1 MPTPHRRAVIITA
14 LPLER
19 DAVLEH
25 LREVR
30 EEPPLRGSVYRKG
43 IFDDR
48 SDPWAVVVAV
58 IGAGNEGA
66 AAEAE
71 RVIAHYS
78 PQVAVFVGVAGAIK
92 DLEHGDVVASTKVYA
107 YESGK
112 DRRSGF
118 EVRPSVELSSY
129 ALEQRARHE
138 AGELDW
144 RRRIKGGSPSALR
157 AAPSAK
163 VGPIAAGE
171 KVLASNRTPIYAF
184 IRKNYGDA
192 VAVEM
197 EGHGFLLGVRMN
209 HPTQGIVVRGISDK
223 ISNKRP
229 VDDDVWQPIAARHAA
244 AFAFQILAKLVGEAG
259 DGKDALS
266 ARLDDDWQ
274 TRHLDDARRT
284 AGPRYTAELRV
295 ETPLHDVFESLC
307 GTDSWFE
314 SIRPRGRE
322 FGKASRRWSGA
333 VETTNARQ
341 WGAPF
346 PEHLCVPGAAVAGQL
361 AGVEKAFTALTER
374 RDGASPEAVAAAAS
388 AVLPPLR
395 QLHGALRGDLESHH
409 GQGTADSAQFRQFH
423 AEYQVSFPAANVD
436 AARDLVALL
445 EELETW
451 GRSNQGRAGG
461 ARGVLLT
468 GAAGAGK
475 THAICDIAYDRFRRG
490 LRTIVV
496 FGEHFGGT
504 DEPWDRLG
512 RLLGFGTVTR
522 EVLLATLDA
531 TGELSG
537 GPLLLCVDGLNE
549 SRPRGYWRSWL
560 ASFAAQVGRYPH
572 LRLCVSCRSTYT
584 PLVIPD
590 GHGLVHVEHIGF
602 AGMENTACREF
613 FAHHGLEPPVAP
625 SFHPEFS
632 NPLFLRLACETLK
645 AAGLRRM
652 PDGWHGFN
660 TALKALLAEKNK
672 AFALEFERDARE
684 RVPQRALD
692 EFMAEVERSRRVY
705 LPWGSASAAVGRAQ
719 PAGITGPSVLEWLL
733 REGLLIA
740 DGSSEGG
747 DADAEDVVRVAF
759 ERLGEHLFAAR
770 LLGQVR
776 RGGLKKAIDTGPLS
790 FAFAS
795 RDAVLVNRGLVEA
808 LSIQLPEHAELRCE
822 LLDALPQNAPRESV
836 LAATVTALP
845 WRDPGHMT
853 DRTREIIYEALTT
866 PALGH
871 ETFDNLL
878 TVACQETAPDALW
891 LHGVLCRMS
900 MPQRDA
906 FLCNYLHDRVDGAG
920 AVERLLRSALE
931 VDAARIPEAVLR
943 RWAVLL
949 LWFCVAADRRIRDRA
964 TMGLV
969 AITEPRPH
977 VWATLIRQ
985 FSSVND
991 EYVVERCLCAAYG
1004 TLLRT
1009 REPDAEGA
1017 VAAAVY
1023 EVVFAHPLALQ
1034 NALIRDHARCIVELA
1049 AHDGV
1054 LPAGIDPASVRP
1066 PYPSEWPLTIPMVEE
1081 TQRYQETRR
1090 DYPGLHTSCLSG
1102 DFFTYLLSRLQP
1114 YEHALSREEMARW
1127 VLHHVV
1133 HDLGYG
1139 GSVLAGYDGYMI
1151 HKYGGGR
1158 GRPGWAE
1165 RIGKKYQ
1172 WIALARLAA
1181 RVTDHVEPRRQ
1192 SWERDLTGVPL
1203 AYYEG
1208 RDFDPSWLAVR
1219 RPQGK
1224 RGPCW
1229 WLPERYDFTVGAAL
1243 SHDEWAAVADDAPQ
1257 AARFLAPLNG
1267 PDGRQ
1272 WQVLESYPEWTARSW
1287 DDDDHSPYRQIW
1299 MHVRG
1304 YLVGAKSARKA
1315 FRWLAKQ
1322 DFMGRWMP
1330 EGAEFDDGFLGE
1342 YPWGLP
1348 FTRYPDEYHSKGSR
1362 GSKPPARLT
1371 PICNSISSS
1380 HSEDATQKEGGT
1392 IHVPARLFF
1401 QDEPLIRWDGLS
1413 CFGRRGEPPRFRDPS
1428 VTEPGHSALL
1438 VDRAYILSFLR
1449 RTGQCLVWTVL
1460 GEKQIITGGTGNFA
1474 RLTFNQAHLMDSD
1487 GHLSSSALVT
1497 KCA

>member
-1 MPTPHRRAVIITA
+1 MPTPPRRAVIITA

-25 LREVR
+25 LREVC

-48 SDPWAVVVAV
+48 SDPWEVVVAE
-58 IGAGNEGA
+58 IGAGNKGA

-71 RVIAHYS
+71 RVIAHYT

-118 EVRPSVELSSY
+118 EVRPSVELPAY

-138 AGELDW
+138 AGEPDW
-144 RRRIKGGSPSALR
+144 RQRIKGSGPSALR
-157 AAPSAK
+157 ATPSAK

-171 KVLASNRTPIYAF
+171 KVLASNRTPIYKF

-229 VDDDVWQPIAARHAA
+229 AGDDVWQPIAARHAA
-244 AFAFQILAKLVGEAG
+244 AFAFQILAKLAGKAG

-274 TRHLDDARRT
+274 ARHLEDARRT
-284 AGPRYTAELRV
+284 AGPRYSAELRV
-295 ETPLHDVFESLC
+295 GTPLHDVFESLC
-307 GTDSWFE
+307 GTDSWFK
-314 SIRPRGRE
+314 SIRPRGRKLSE
-322 FGKASRRWSGA
+322 AIRRWSD
-333 VETTNARQ
+333 VFETTDARSL
-341 WGAPF
+341 GAPF
-346 PEHLCVPGAAVAGQL
+346 PEQLRGHGAAVAGQL
-361 AGVEKAFTALTER
+361 AGIEKAFADLTER
-374 RDGASPEAVAAAAS
+374 RDGASPETVAAAAS
-388 AVLPPLR
+388 AMLPPLR
-395 QLHGALRGDLESHH
+395 QLHGALREDLESRH
-409 GQGTADSAQFRQFH
+409 GEGTADSAQFRQFY
-423 AEYQVSFPAANVD
+423 AEYDVFFPAANVD
-436 AARDLVALL
+436 AARDLVVLL

-451 GRSNQGRAGG
+451 GKSNEGRAAG
-461 ARGVLLT
+461 ARGVLLA
-468 GAAGAGK
+468 GVAGAGK
-475 THAICDIAYDRFRRG
+475 THAICDIAHDRFQRG
-490 LRTIVV
+490 LRTVVV
-496 FGEHFGGT
+496 FGEQFGGQ
-504 DEPWDRLG
+504 DEPWDKLG

-522 EVLLATLDA
+522 EELLAAFDA
-531 TGELSG
+531 AGKLSG

-560 ASFAAQVGRYPH
+560 ASFAAQAGRFPH
-572 LRLCVSCRSTYT
+572 IRLCVSCRSTYES
-584 PLVIPD
+584 LVVPE
-590 GHGLVHVEHIGF
+590 GHGLERVEHIGF
-602 AGMENTACREF
+602 EGIENTACREF
-613 FAHHGLEPPVAP
+613 FAHYGLEPPVAP

-652 PDGWHGFN
+652 PTGWHGIS

-672 AFALEFERDARE
+672 AFAREFERDDRE
-684 RVPQRALD
+684 RVPQRALN

-705 LPWGSASAAVGRAQ
+705 LPWGDASAAVGRAQ
-719 PAGITGPSVLEWLL
+719 PTGMAGPSVLEWLL

-740 DGSSEGG
+740 DGNPEGG
-747 DADAEDVVRVAF
+747 GADAEDVVRVAF

-776 RGGLKKAIDTGPLS
+776 PGGLKEAIDTGPLR

-795 RDAVLVNRGLVEA
+795 ADAVLVNRGLVEA
-808 LSIQLPEHAELRCE
+808 LSIQLPEHAELSCE
-822 LLDALPQNAPRESV
+822 LLDALPPGAPRESV

-845 WRDPGHMT
+845 WRDPEHMT
-853 DRTREIIYEALTT
+853 DRTREIVYEALTT
-866 PALGH
+866 PHLGQ
-871 ETFDNLL
+871 EAFDNLL
-878 TVACQETAPDALW
+878 AVACQETAPDALW
-891 LHGVLCRMS
+891 LHGVLRRMS
-900 MPQRDA
+900 MRSRDA
-906 FLCNYLHDRVDGAG
+906 FLCGYLHDRVGGSG
-920 AVERLLRSALE
+920 AVERLLRSARDI
-931 VDAARIPEAVLR
+931 DATRIPEEVLR

-949 LWFCVAADRRIRDRA
+949 LWFCVAADRRVRDRA
-964 TMGLV
+964 TRGLV

-977 VWATLIRQ
+977 AWATLIRQ
-985 FSSVND
+985 FASVND

-1009 REPDAEGA
+1009 RDPDAEGA
-1017 VAAAVY
+1017 VAAAAY
-1023 EVVFAHPLALQ
+1023 EAVFADPLAFQ

-1054 LPAGIDPASVRP
+1054 LPAGIDLALVRP
-1066 PYPSEWPLTIPMVEE
+1066 PYQSEWPLTIPTEE
-1081 TQRYQETRR
+1081 EAKRYQEARR
-1090 DYPGLHTSCLSG
+1090 DYPGLYTSCLHG
-1102 DFFTYLLSRLQP
+1102 DFFTYLLSRLKP
-1114 YEHALSREEMARW
+1114 YQHSLSRQEMGRW

-1133 HDLGYG
+1133 HELGYG
-1139 GSVLAGYDGYMI
+1139 GSELAAYDGYMI

-1181 RVTDHVEPRRQ
+1181 RVTDHVEPRRD
-1192 SWERDLTGVPL
+1192 SWEHNLAGVPL
-1203 AYYEG
+1203 AYYGG
-1208 RDFDPSWLAVR
+1208 RDFDPSWLAVS
-1219 RPQGK
+1219 RPRGK
-1224 RGPCW
+1224 GGPCW
-1229 WLPERYDFTVGAAL
+1229 WLPEGYDFTAGAAL
-1243 SHDEWAAVADDAPQ
+1243 SHDEWAAVTDDVPQ

-1272 WQVLESYPEWTARSW
+1272 WQVLEGYPEWTARSW
-1287 DDDDHSPYRQIW
+1287 DDHDDSPYRQIW

-1304 YLVGAKSARKA
+1304 YLVAVKSARKA

-1330 EGAEFDDGFLGE
+1330 EGAEFNDGFLGE

-1348 FTRYPDEYHSKGSR
+1348 FTLYPDEYHSRGGS
-1362 GSKPPARLT
+1362 GNSPARLT

-1380 HSEDATQKEGGT
+1380 QSDDATQKEGVT
-1392 IHVPARLFF
+1392 IHAPARLFF
-1401 QDEPLIRWDGLS
+1401 QDEPLLRWDGLS
-1413 CFGRRGEPPRFRDPS
+1413 SFGLRGEPPRFCDPS
-1428 VTEPGHSALL
+1428 VAEPGHPALL
-1438 VDRAYILSFLR
+1438 VDRAYILDFLR

-1460 GEKQIITGGTGNFA
+1460 GEKLIITGGTGNFA
-1474 RLTFNQAHLMDSD
+1474 RLTFNQAHLMDGD
-1487 GHLSSSALVT
+1487 GRLSSSALVA
-1497 KCA
+1497 KSE